1 MLTVCHS
8 QCVGKYKA
16 IIEEKNACIKE
27 LNEKVLQLEEDRA
40 ALKREKDSACV
51 SADVRV
57 QKKEVEVMT
66 KMKNEIS
73 DAYSKG
79 YSTALEH
86 LEKQQTFFKQ
96 FMMPPAP
103 SSLNM
108 MHLHS
113 SAGSSSSLPGG
124 SRMTSPNTFN

>member
-1 MLTVCHS
+1 
-8 QCVGKYKA
+8 
-16 IIEEKNACIKE
+16 
-27 LNEKVLQLEEDRA
+27 
-40 ALKREKDSACV
+40 
-51 SADVRV
+51 
-57 QKKEVEVMT
+57 MT

-124 SRMTSPNTFN
+124 SRMTSPNTFNSLQLDAKRLQRAPVRNCGQVVLEASRVVMMSQVEG